1 MQGRA
6 MRVDLP
12 DPSYTASPRAAQ
24 NLLLAFR
31 LALLFTAVLWVVF
44 LVDHLLHL
52 DLVRYGLMPR
62 RPAGLLGVL
71 TTPVLHGSFGHLV
84 SNTVPLLV
92 GGTAL
97 LFLYPNSAL
106 RVFPVLYL
114 GTPLIAWTFARPDLH
129 VGASGL
135 IYGMLAYVFV
145 SGLVRR
151 DVRSIGVSLLIYFL
165 YGSMLYGIVPGRGPM
180 SWELHLS
187 GALLGAIL
195 SFVYRRWDR
204 PPRKHYEWED
214 EEGEPPDSPPPGR

>member
-1 MQGRA
+1 
-6 MRVDLP
+6 MRIDLP
-12 DPSYTASPRAAQ
+12 DPSYTASPRAAR

-31 LALLFTAVLWVVF
+31 LALMFTAGLWVVF
-44 LVDHLLHL
+44 LLDHLFHL

-62 RPAGLLGVL
+62 RVAGLIGVL

-114 GTPLIAWTFARPDLH
+114 GTPLIAWSFARPDLH

-145 SGLVRR
+145 SGLLRR
-151 DVRSIGVSLLIYFL
+151 DARSIGVSLLIYFL
-165 YGSMLYGIVPGRGPM
+165 YGSMLYGVVPGRGPM

-187 GALLGAIL
+187 GTLLGVMLAVL
-195 SFVYRRWDR
+195 YRRWDW
-204 PPRKHYEWED
+204 PPRKRYDWDDED
-214 EEGEPPDSPPPGR
+214 GEPPPSG